1 MLNQFS
7 RTELLIG
14 EDGINKLQN
23 AKVAIFGV
31 GGVGSFVVEGLVRA
45 GVGHFVIVD
54 DDKICLTNLN
64 RQIIATRKTIGK
76 YKVDVAKER
85 ILDINPNATVE
96 TYQEFYMPNSES
108 NILREDL
115 NYVVDCIDTVTAKIE
130 LVMNCKKM
138 NIPII
143 SAMGTGNKLDPSKFE
158 ITDIYKTS
166 VCPLAKVMR
175 KELRKRN
182 VDSLKV
188 IYSKEE
194 PIKIN
199 QESNY
204 SCKTNCIC
212 PPGTKRKCSIRNQV
226 PGSISFV
233 PSVAGLMIAGEIVKE
248 IIK

>member
-1 MLNQFS
+1 MNQFS

-23 AKVAIFGV
+23 AKVAVFGV

-45 GVGHFVIVD
+45 GVGHFVLVD

-85 ILDINPNATVE
+85 ILEINPNATVE

-108 NILREDL
+108 NILTEDL
-115 NYVVDCIDTVTAKIE
+115 DYVVDCIDTVTAKIE
-130 LVMNCKKM
+130 LVMNCKKL

-182 VDSLKV
+182 IESLKV

-194 PIKIN
+194 PIKIK
-199 QESNY
+199 QEANC

-233 PSVAGLMIAGEIVKE
+233 PSVAGLMIAGEIVRE
-248 IIK
+248 IIKK